1 MRELRQAGGP
11 GRQLVGFQVVT
22 RKTRNGGIWPISS
35 HLESAERA
43 SGQGSL
49 K

>member
-11 GRQLVGFQVVT
+11 VRQPVGFQVVT
-22 RKTRNGGIWPISS
+22 RKMRNGGTWPISS
-35 HLESAERA
+35 HLESVERA